1 MFLLGEEL
9 KPFNVVI
16 KEEKNEFNYLI
27 DENLNKKTF
36 SLDYVEFIGES
47 YSLDSIKSNRDVV
60 LDNQEVNINDTIM
73 DTITIIPFIFYI
85 NCVNSIGY
93 KKNKRNSI

>member
-27 DENLNKKTF
+27 DENLNKKKH
-36 SLDYVEFIGES
+36 S
-47 YSLDSIKSNRDVV
+47 V
-60 LDNQEVNINDTIM
+60 LIM
-73 DTITIIPFIFYI
+73 L
-85 NCVNSIGY
+85 NL
-93 KKNKRNSI
+93 